1 VSGKIV
7 TLREAVERFVPNG
20 ASVAMGTALEALIP
34 FAAGH
39 EIIRQ
44 GKRELTLIGP
54 ISDMLFDQLIGAG
67 CVSTVRAAWVGNVS
81 GGLGHNYR
89 RASEGDA
96 PTRVRTEDHSN
107 FSISLGLL
115 AGALGVPYLP
125 THSLLGTDIVR
136 ANPAFREERSPLGGE
151 PLILVPAIVPDVT
164 ILHVQRCDEEGN
176 IHAWGNLGVSR
187 EALMAA
193 RATIVTAEAVVPAE
207 LIRSDPNRVLGPSHR
222 VVAVVPL
229 PGGAHPSPVQ
239 GHYNRDHAFF
249 HEYHTQTR
257 TELGWRDWLHRWILD
272 VPDRAAYL
280 EQLGEARWQAL
291 ALKDHRYAA
300 PVDYGY

>member
-1 VSGKIV
+1 
-7 TLREAVERFVPNG
+7 
-20 ASVAMGTALEALIP
+20 
-34 FAAGH
+34 
-39 EIIRQ
+39 
-44 GKRELTLIGP
+44 
-54 ISDMLFDQLIGAG
+54 
-67 CVSTVRAAWVGNVS
+67 
-81 GGLGHNYR
+81 
-89 RASEGDA
+89 
-96 PTRVRTEDHSN
+96 VRTEDHSN